1 MTNRIDVY
9 TKNIEPNDRI
19 DEYVN
24 KKVAKLEKFLNTID
38 ETRID
43 LSHVKSARNAMDR
56 YVAQITIR
64 GKGIILRTEERA
76 EDVFA
81 AIDKAVDKMQRQIS
95 RFKGKHYR
103 GRGDGT
109 PASELGE
116 SFEEIIPED
125 VDETEPVIE
134 RRKQFNLVPMD
145 ELEAIEQMKLLGH
158 ENFFIFYNVN
168 TNGINVLY
176 TRRDGSYGLIEPK
189 VV

>member
-9 TKNIEPNDRI
+9 TKNIDTNDRI

-24 KKVAKLEKFLNTID
+24 KKVVKLEKFLNTID

-43 LSHVKSARNAMDR
+43 LSHVKSARSSEDR

-64 GKGIILRTEERA
+64 GKGVMLRTEERA
-76 EDVFA
+76 EDIFA
-81 AIDKAVDKMQRQIS
+81 AIDKSIDKMQRQIT
-95 RFKGKHYR
+95 RYKGKHFR

-109 PASELGE
+109 PASG
-116 SFEEIIPED
+116 IMED
-125 VDETEPVIE
+125 FPSEVIDEETEPMIV
-134 RRKQFNLVPMD
+134 RRKQFNLAPMD

-158 ENFFIFYNVN
+158 ENFFIFYNIN

-176 TRRDGSYGLIEPK
+176 KRRDNSFGLIEPK
-189 VV
+189 IA

>member
-24 KKVAKLEKFLNTID
+24 KKVVKLEKFLSTID
-38 ETRID
+38 DTRID
-43 LSHVKSARNAMDR
+43 LSHNKSARSAVDR

-64 GKGIILRTEERA
+64 GKGVLLRSEERA
-76 EDVFA
+76 EDIFA
-81 AIDKAVDKMQRQIS
+81 AIDKSVDKMQRQIK

-109 PASELGE
+109 PASGLSEDFDE
-116 SFEEIIPED
+116 QIIEE
-125 VDETEPVIE
+125 ETDNTIV

-158 ENFFIFYNVN
+158 ENFFIFYNVD
-168 TNGINVLY
+168 TNSINVLY
-176 TRRDGSYGLIEPK
+176 KRRDESYGLIEPK
-189 VV
+189 IA

>member
-9 TKNIEPNDRI
+9 TKNIEANDRI

-24 KKVAKLEKFLNTID
+24 KKVVKLEKFLNTID

-43 LSHVKSARNAMDR
+43 LSHVKSARNANDR
-56 YVAQITIR
+56 YVCQMTIR
-64 GKGIILRTEERA
+64 GKGVLLRTEERA
-76 EDVFA
+76 EDIFTS
-81 AIDKAVDKMQRQIS
+81 IDKSLEKMQRQIS
-95 RFKGKHYR
+95 RYKGKHFK

-109 PASELGE
+109 PASGVMEDFLPEPIEEDELE
-116 SFEEIIPED
+116 PEI
-125 VDETEPVIE
+125 V

-158 ENFFIFYNVN
+158 ENFFVFYNVD

-176 TRRDGSYGLIEPK
+176 KRRDDTYGLIEPK
-189 VV
+189 VA

>member
-19 DEYVN
+19 DDYVN

-38 ETRID
+38 DTRID
-43 LSHVKSARNAMDR
+43 LSHSKSARNTVDR

-64 GKGIILRTEERA
+64 GKGILLRSEERA
-76 EDVFA
+76 EDIFA
-81 AIDKAVDKMQRQIS
+81 AIDKAVDKMQRQIK
-95 RFKGKHYR
+95 RYKGKHHR

-109 PASELGE
+109 PASAVMDD
-116 SFEEIIPED
+116 FEEPIIDED
-125 VDETEPVIE
+125 VNPMIA

-145 ELEAIEQMKLLGH
+145 ELEAIEQMNLLGH
-158 ENFFIFYNVN
+158 ENFFIFYNVD

-176 TRRDGSYGLIEPK
+176 KRRDDTYGLIEPK
-189 VV
+189 VA